1 MAAVN
6 LSPWVKNLSGTDKP
20 LIFPGKV
27 QAGGTQAIK
36 RGEICTFNE
45 TSGYFVP
52 VDAVADNAYALAI
65 ANEEQKA
72 ADLERYLEFIALRPD
87 DVFEFVLDASA
98 QIALGDGLELTASN
112 SQKLTRDVD
121 GDAVA
126 FVVNIDNYPETGTT
140 ALYRSYAQ
148 VVFNPVYSYWC
159 QTVLKSGLKKVLA
172 KTAAYTLL
180 PEDLGAIVTN
190 KGASG
195 SVTLT
200 APNAIVPVGWWFDM
214 AVMADQAFVFD
225 PKPDTAACY
234 IKGAAQTAGNYV
246 SVTDI
251 GDYIRWV
258 WDGTDWL
265 GYLSISGADADIT
278 VES

>member
-6 LSPWVKNLSGTDKP
+6 KSPWIKNLNGADKP
-20 LIFPGKV
+20 LTFPGKV

-36 RGEICTFNE
+36 RGEICVFNE
-45 TSGYFVP
+45 TAGYFVP
-52 VDAVADNAYALAI
+52 VDAVADRAYALAI

-72 ADLERYLEFIALRPD
+72 DGLARYMEFIALRPD
-87 DVFEFVLDASA
+87 DVFEFALDASA
-98 QIALGDGLELTASN
+98 QIALGDGLELTASD
-112 SQKLTRDVD
+112 SQTLTRDVD

-148 VVFNPVYSYWC
+148 VVFNPAYSYWC
-159 QTVLKSGLKKVLA
+159 QTVEKRGLKKVMA
-172 KTAAYTLL
+172 KTAAYTLV

-200 APNAIVPVGWWFDM
+200 GPNAIVPVGWWFDM
-214 AVMADQAFVFD
+214 AVMADQALVFD
-225 PKPDTAACY
+225 PKPDTAECY
-234 IKGAAQTAGNYV
+234 IKGAGGGAGKYV

-251 GDYIRWV
+251 GDFVRWV

-278 VES
+278 VEG